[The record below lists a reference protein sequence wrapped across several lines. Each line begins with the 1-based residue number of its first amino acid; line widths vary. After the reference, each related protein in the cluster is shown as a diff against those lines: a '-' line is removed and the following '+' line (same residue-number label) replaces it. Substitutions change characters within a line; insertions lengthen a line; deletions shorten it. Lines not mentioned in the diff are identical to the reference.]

1 MEKKK
6 KIRGDDPRLK
16 ERKKMSGER
25 TLDIEGSKWGWV
37 SGSRNILIIDPS
49 GNRKVVPREE
59 LGHVETHGPRGSGD
73 DPTVEIREVK
83 VVSTGDIVDYIHN
96 NLLEGWKTA

>member
-25 TLDIEGSKWGWV
+25 TLDIDGHKWGWV
-37 SGSRNILIIDPS
+37 AGSRNILIIDPS
-49 GNRKVVPREE
+49 GGRKVVPRVE
-59 LGHVETHGPRGSGD
+59 LGHVETHGPKGSGD
-73 DPTVEIREVK
+73 DPLIEIKEV
-83 VVSTGDIVDYIHN
+83 VVISTGDIVDYIYK
-96 NLLEGWKTA
+96 NLLEDWKSA